1 MKMNTPNT
9 HVKGVPDIPE
19 NYCGTS
25 YAAKFLGLSVGTIQA
40 LVEKQ
45 ELQAWKTQGG
55 HRRISMQSIQDF
67 QNKSNMGL
75 QKSISQSD
83 PRLRVLLVED
93 DDITRE
99 MLRGICDSA
108 SIPVDCTAMSSGM
121 EALIDISGIH
131 PHILITDL
139 DMPGIDGFELLRIL
153 RQNPQFESMVILAL
167 SALSAEEVQVRGG
180 LPEGS
185 IFMPKPVKADW
196 FNGFFTGVMVGEMG
210 KQKTT

>member
-1 MKMNTPNT
+1 MNAPDT
-9 HVKGVPDIPE
+9 HPKGIPDIPE

-25 YAAKFLGLSVGTIQA
+25 FAAKFLGLSVGTIQT

-67 QNKSNMGL
+67 QNKSHVGL
-75 QKSISQSD
+75 QKRMSQST

-99 MLRGICDSA
+99 MLRGICDGA

-121 EALIDISGIH
+121 EALIDISSIQ

-139 DMPGIDGFELLRIL
+139 DMPGIDGFELVRIL
-153 RQNPQFESMVILAL
+153 RQNPQFENMVIVAL
-167 SALSAEEVQVRGG
+167 SALNDAEVQTRGG
-180 LPEGS
+180 LPNGS

-196 FNGFFTGVMVGEMG
+196 FNGFFAGVMVGEMG
-210 KQKTT
+210 QKKST